1 MDDGYVAAILVLLA
15 ALIFLVIV
23 DIFVRL
29 FKKRDTSDP
38 TNEIISMV
46 NEGHEQGMLE
56 TSEATMINNIF

>member
-56 TSEATMINNIF
+56 TSLSFLL